1 MNKFVLLVN
10 LLSFIIIIRDYILY
24 FDDKYFIML
33 YIFYENL
40 YGYYMK
46 KYNFMIKRLCVI

>member
-33 YIFYENL
+33 YIFSSLWKFVWLLYEEIN
-40 YGYYMK
+40 
-46 KYNFMIKRLCVI
+46 NFMIKR

>member
-24 FDDKYFIML
+24 VDDKYFIML

-46 KYNFMIKRLCVI
+46 K